1 MIYVLTIING
11 ILFDTLVHCPLGV
24 LFLIAL
30 IGLLNEECSSLL
42 YRFIARVFFPAM
54 NIATAYEIIHEY
66 RSIVNFLVLIFVI
79 LTCLVEY
86 TCNFL

>member
-1 MIYVLTIING
+1 MMIYVLTIING

-24 LFLIAL
+24 LFLITL
-30 IGLLNEECSSLL
+30 IGLLNEEWSPLL

-66 RSIVNFLVLIFVI
+66 RSIVNFW
-79 LTCLVEY
+79 CL
-86 TCNFL
+86 FLLF